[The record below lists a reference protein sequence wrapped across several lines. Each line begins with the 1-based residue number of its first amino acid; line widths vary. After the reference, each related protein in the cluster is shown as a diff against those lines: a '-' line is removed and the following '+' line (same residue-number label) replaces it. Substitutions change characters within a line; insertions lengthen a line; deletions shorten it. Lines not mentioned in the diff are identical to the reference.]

1 MFIVDTQVHIWKEE
15 TPDRPWIPGARERMR
30 LNGHREEAFTYQEC
44 IDLMDKAGVDRAL
57 ILPPSWEGDRI
68 DYALEACEAHPGR
81 FGVMA
86 RVPQNKP
93 VEGAALM
100 RELAVNP
107 HVKGTRL
114 TFHRPQ
120 DRNRARQRFHQRPGH
135 QRQRHQHHRPQR
147 PGLALGLQ
155 RRHRVQRPVHR

>member
-1 MFIVDTQVHIWKEE
+1 VFIVDTQVHIWKEE

-30 LNGHREEAFTYQEC
+30 LNGHREAAFTYQEC
-44 IDLMDKAGVDRAL
+44 IDLMDEAGVDRAL
-57 ILPPSWEGDRI
+57 IVPPSWEGDRI

-93 VEGAALM
+93 AEGAALM
-100 RELAVNP
+100 REFAQNP

-114 TFHRPQ
+114 TFHRPI
-120 DRNRARQRFHQRPGH
+120 DRHWMIDGTND
-135 QRQRHQHHRPQR
+135 
-147 PGLALGLQ
+147 
-155 RRHRVQRPVHR
+155 